1 MQYVV
6 HRRLRC
12 KSLSGAVNLP
22 FGTLCTLNGEII
34 EKDGKPLFFATSEN
48 AHQYL
53 ARNDDGS
60 GIERGRLTQEI
71 QSRLRQKPNPK
82 DEAKRLEAWSRIWND
97 EKLKPYKMREHP
109 DHWLWNHAF
118 FNADIATLQYILKV
132 IEGGA

>member
-53 ARNDDGS
+53 ARRKRNRARAAYAGDPEPTPTETQPERRS
-60 GIERGRLTQEI
+60 ETPRSVEPNLERRKIEALQ
-71 QSRLRQKPNPK
+71 
-82 DEAKRLEAWSRIWND
+82 
-97 EKLKPYKMREHP
+97 
-109 DHWLWNHAF
+109 
-118 FNADIATLQYILKV
+118 NA
-132 IEGGA
+132 

>member
-12 KSLSGAVNLP
+12 KSLSGDVNLP
-22 FGTLCTLNGEII
+22 FGTLCTLNGEIL
-34 EKDGKPLFFATSEN
+34 EKDGKPLFFVMSEN

-53 ARNDDGS
+53 ARNDDGH

-71 QSRLRQKPNPK
+71 QSRLRPKPNPK
-82 DEAKRLEAWSRIWND
+82 DEAKRLEAWNRIWDD

-118 FNADIATLQYILKV
+118 FNAEIGRAHV
-132 IEGGA
+132 

>member
-12 KSLSGAVNLP
+12 KSLSGDVNLS
-22 FGTLCTLNGEII
+22 FGAICTLNGEII
-34 EKDGKPLFFATSEN
+34 EKDGKPLFFVTSEN

-53 ARNDDGS
+53 ARNDDGN
-60 GIERGRLTQEI
+60 GIERGKLTQEI
-71 QSRLRQKPNPK
+71 QRCLQPQRNLK
-82 DEAKRLEAWSRIWND
+82 DEAKRRRAWSRIWND

-118 FNADIATLQYILKV
+118 FNADIEMLHYILKV

>member
-12 KSLSGAVNLP
+12 KSLSGDVNLP
-22 FGTLCTLNGEII
+22 FGTICTLNGEIL
-34 EKDGKPLFFATSEN
+34 EKDGKPLFFVTSEN

-53 ARNDDGS
+53 ARNDDGR
-60 GIERGRLTQEI
+60 GIERGKLTQEI
-71 QSRLRQKPNPK
+71 QQRLQPQRNLK
-82 DEAKRLEAWSRIWND
+82 DEAKRRRAWNRIWND

-118 FNADIATLQYILKV
+118 FNADIETLHYILKV